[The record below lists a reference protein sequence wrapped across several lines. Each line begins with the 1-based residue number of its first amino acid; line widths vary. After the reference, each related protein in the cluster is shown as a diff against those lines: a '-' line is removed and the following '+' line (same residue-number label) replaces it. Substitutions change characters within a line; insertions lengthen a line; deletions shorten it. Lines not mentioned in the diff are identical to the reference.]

1 MSKERVKII
10 KHGAIAEVILN
21 RPDKMNALD
30 IDMFN
35 AIIDAGHQVS
45 NDKTVRAVILRGEGK
60 GFCAGLD
67 LANFSPDPNAEIN
80 QDLNPRT
87 HGIANKWQAAA
98 WVWRECPVPVIA
110 AVHGIAYGGGLQI
123 LSGADIKYVHTD
135 TKLSIMEMKW
145 GIIPDMGGTQ
155 LWRHNIRED
164 IIKELTFTHRVFSGE
179 EAVEYGFATFLSDNP
194 TGSAMKLATQIANQN
209 PSAIVKAKKLI
220 NASHYLSAEEGLQM
234 ESREQ
239 QEIIRKE
246 NQLEA
251 VFSKMQ
257 KRVAK
262 FEDYRESD
270 D

>member
-1 MSKERVKII
+1 MSNNRVEII
-10 KHGAIAEVILN
+10 RHGAIAEVVLN
-21 RPDKMNALD
+21 RPEKMNALD
-30 IDMFN
+30 IAMFD
-35 AIIDAGHQVS
+35 AIIDAGKQVS
-45 NDKTVRAVILRGEGK
+45 KDKSVRAVILRGEGK

-67 LANFSPDPNAEIN
+67 LANFSPDPDAEIN
-80 QDLNPRT
+80 QDLNPRS

-123 LSGADIKYVHTD
+123 FSGADIKYVHPD

-155 LWRHNIRED
+155 LWRHNVRED
-164 IIKELTFTHRVFSGE
+164 IIKELTFTHRVFSGN
-179 EAVEYGFATFLSDNP
+179 EAVEYGFATFASDNP
-194 TGSAMKLATQIANQN
+194 TDSAMTLARQIAAQS

-220 NASHYLSAEEGLQM
+220 NASSYLSEADGLLM
-234 ESREQ
+234 ESKEQ
-239 QEIIRKE
+239 QDIIRKE

-257 KRVAK
+257 KREANFK
-262 FEDYRESD
+262 DYREE
-270 D
+270 

>member
-1 MSKERVKII
+1 LSDERVKII
-10 KHGAIAEVILN
+10 KHGSITEVVLN

-30 IDMFN
+30 IAMFN

-45 NDKTVRAVILRGEGK
+45 QDKSVRAVILRGEGK

-67 LANFSPDPNAEIN
+67 LANFSPDPDAEIN
-80 QDLNPRT
+80 QDLIPRT

-123 LSGADIKYVHTD
+123 FSGADIKYVHPD

-155 LWRHNIRED
+155 LWRHNVRED
-164 IIKELTFTHRVFSGE
+164 IIKELTYTHRVFSGE
-179 EAVEYGFATFLSDNP
+179 DAVDYGFATFLSENP
-194 TGSAMKLATQIANQN
+194 TSSAMKLATQISNQS

-220 NASHYLSAEEGLQM
+220 NASSYLSTEEGLLM
-234 ESREQ
+234 ESQEQ
-239 QEIIRKE
+239 QDIIRQE
-246 NQLEA
+246 NQMEA

-257 KRVAK
+257 KRMANFK
-262 FEDYRESD
+262 DYREPTG
-270 D
+270 